1 MTESRGPLTRRPIV
15 TEGIFEK
22 DGALVDL
29 PKPVSRVPSEA
40 VWSYSDP
47 SVSQTE
53 LKLRYG
59 YRLIHDES
67 ISFDTVRELNAV

>member
-29 PKPVSRVPSEA
+29 PKLVTVACRQKQYGRTLTPQFHKPS
-40 VWSYSDP
+40 
-47 SVSQTE
+47 
-53 LKLRYG
+53 
-59 YRLIHDES
+59 
-67 ISFDTVRELNAV
+67 